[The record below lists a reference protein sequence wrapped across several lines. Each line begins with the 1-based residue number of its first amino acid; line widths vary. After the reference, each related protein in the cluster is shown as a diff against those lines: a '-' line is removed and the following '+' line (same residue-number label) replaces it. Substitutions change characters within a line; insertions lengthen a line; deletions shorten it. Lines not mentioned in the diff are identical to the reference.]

1 MEGERPADPSLG
13 QGGKGQRFSLQ
24 LVGSLAVHQ
33 LTTMPMLPWVVAE
46 VRRRSARG
54 SGSRRVRLQVWQ
66 GWVRCVAAASSK
78 PDQLPS
84 GTVFQHRAQHIH
96 KLLHHSGDPSY
107 FAYLTKSQAAQQPQH
122 SLCFVFRVSDHT
134 LVPEIINTIR
144 QAGKAVRQEETQ
156 IRVHDDDSFAQKYE
170 VLFVGK
176 VTVAHK
182 KAPPALIDECIEK
195 FNHLLDHDT
204 DGKKGG
210 AGQKQTESPQTEN
223 SRFLSSKFPTPLVQK
238 RNKSAPKLT
247 TQEAVPVTQSQS
259 ILEKSGSLDMSSG
272 LDYDG
277 VNSGGL
283 LEARKRAVSAPNI
296 VQPTNMKANRTM
308 LFTIGQSE
316 VYLISPDTKKVTIE
330 KHFKEISFCSQGI
343 KYVDHFGFI
352 CRESPD
358 SGSHHYVCYVFQCTN
373 EALVD
378 EIMLT
383 LKQAF
388 TAAAVH
394 QNLKIQAQPCEGCP
408 MSSLHKLC
416 EKIEGLHPSKAKVEI
431 QKHLSSF
438 NNKDQGSIFEG
449 VQKMKPKNELEENEL
464 VLSML
469 RELYEAKQKLHIHNG
484 DPKQNSQSS
493 QPSNQNEQQSLSGR
507 FRLDNF
513 KIKAKKSLA
522 ESLENILSMGGSRLK
537 SQASA
542 ESTVSENTTL
552 SLSSS
557 DISKDAC
564 LDDTD
569 DQAPSISPV
578 KSHGSTGDLLQDLDN
593 SMELPEPVFRRRAN
607 TFSYMPSS
615 VEQPQLKMDEMPS
628 FPKPKLMSLDI
639 SNTRGKSPQSRL
651 HRSVDHLRSSTST
664 PNFFKYL
671 KTSSSGRDG
680 GLILKKSASQLSGL
694 RARLPASTSTPN
706 FLKFLVPVALNH
718 STKSDYE
725 SRPSPG
731 RGSNGN
737 LVRNRRQS
745 WRQQIFLR
753 VASPQKGC
761 ESPCRHDDHSDAG
774 EVTSRASLAATC
786 SDSYLGAVAEE
797 RKRTSGELRDLWR
810 KAILQQILLLRMEK
824 ENQKLQASESDL
836 QNKRL
841 KLDYEE
847 ITLCLKE
854 VTLVWEKMLTLPAR
868 PMVKFDMENI
878 HAAMGQGVPRQH
890 RGEIW
895 KLLAEQYQLRYR
907 LPVKQRPKD
916 TPYEELLKQLTSHQ
930 HAILI
935 DLGRTFPTHPYFTTP
950 LGAGQLSLYNL
961 LKAYSLLD
969 QEVGYCQGLSFVA
982 GILLLHMSE
991 EDAFHMLKFLMYDVG
1006 LRKQYRPDMIILQIQ
1021 MYQLSRLLHDY
1032 HRDLYCH
1039 FEENEISPSLYAAP
1053 WFLTVFASQFPL
1065 GFVAR
1070 VFDMI
1075 FLQGSEVIFKVALS
1089 LLGSHK
1095 PLILQHESLES
1106 IIDFIKCT
1114 LPNLGLVQM
1123 EKTINQVFEMDLSK
1137 QLQAY
1142 EVEYHVLQDELI
1154 DSSPAMS
1161 ENERLEKLEKSN
1173 NSLRKQNSD
1182 LLEELEVAHTKI
1194 ESLEATVK
1202 SLLSNEGKL
1211 KQTICTLELERAA
1224 LLVTVKEF
1232 QKQVPNT

>member
-13 QGGKGQRFSLQ
+13 QEGKGQRFSLQ

-66 GWVRCVAAASSK
+66 GWVRCVAAAGSK

-84 GTVFQHRAQHIH
+84 RTVFQHRAQHIH

-107 FAYLTKSQAAQQPQH
+107 FAYLTNSQAAQQPQH

-195 FNHLLDHDT
+195 FNHLRDHDR

-210 AGQKQTESPQTEN
+210 AGQKQTERPQTEN

-247 TQEAVPVTQSQS
+247 TQEAVPVTPSQS

-277 VNSGGL
+277 VSSGGL

-358 SGSHHYVCYVFQCTN
+358 TGSHYYVCYVFQCTN

-394 QNLKIQAQPCEGCP
+394 QNMKIQAQPCEGCP

-484 DPKQNSQSS
+484 DTKQNSQSS
-493 QPSNQNEQQSLSGR
+493 QLSNQNEQQSLSGR

-542 ESTVSENTTL
+542 ESTVSENTL

-557 DISKDAC
+557 DISKNAC
-564 LDDTD
+564 LDDSD
-569 DQAPSISPV
+569 DQAPSISPM

-628 FPKPKLMSLDI
+628 FPKPKLM
-639 SNTRGKSPQSRL
+639 RY
-651 HRSVDHLRSSTST
+651 HSVSTDT
-664 PNFFKYL
+664 PHKQN
-671 KTSSSGRDG
+671 
-680 GLILKKSASQLSGL
+680 
-694 RARLPASTSTPN
+694 
-706 FLKFLVPVALNH
+706 
-718 STKSDYE
+718 DYE
-725 SRPSPG
+725 SSPSPG
-731 RGSNGN
+731 RGSNGS

-761 ESPCRHDDHSDAG
+761 ESPCRHD
-774 EVTSRASLAATC
+774 
-786 SDSYLGAVAEE
+786 
-797 RKRTSGELRDLWR
+797 
-810 KAILQQILLLRMEK
+810 
-824 ENQKLQASESDL
+824 ASESDL

-868 PMVKFDMENI
+868 ATVKFDMENI

-907 LPVKQRPKD
+907 LPVKQQPKD

-1075 FLQGSEVIFKVALS
+1075 FLHGSEVIFKVALS

-1114 LPNLGLVQM
+1114 LSNLGLVQM

-1211 KQTICTLELERAA
+1211 KQAICTLELERAA

-1232 QKQVPNT
+1232 EKQVPNT

>member
-13 QGGKGQRFSLQ
+13 QEGKGQRFSLQ

-66 GWVRCVAAASSK
+66 GWVRCVAAAGSK

-84 GTVFQHRAQHIH
+84 RTVFQHRAQHIH

-107 FAYLTKSQAAQQPQH
+107 FAYLTNSQAAQQPQH

-195 FNHLLDHDT
+195 FNHLRDHDR

-210 AGQKQTESPQTEN
+210 AGQKQTERPQTEN

-247 TQEAVPVTQSQS
+247 TQEAVPVTPSQS

-277 VNSGGL
+277 VSSGGL

-358 SGSHHYVCYVFQCTN
+358 TGSHYYVCYVFQCTN

-394 QNLKIQAQPCEGCP
+394 QNMKIQAQPCEGCP

-484 DPKQNSQSS
+484 DTKQNSQSS
-493 QPSNQNEQQSLSGR
+493 QLSNQNEQQSLSGR

-542 ESTVSENTTL
+542 ESTVSENTL

-557 DISKDAC
+557 DISKNAC
-564 LDDTD
+564 LDDSD
-569 DQAPSISPV
+569 DQAPSISPM

-639 SNTRGKSPQSRL
+639 SNGNTHGKSPQSRL

-664 PNFFKYL
+664 PNFLKYL

-680 GLILKKSASQLSGL
+680 GLILKKSTSQLSGL

-725 SRPSPG
+725 SSPSPG
-731 RGSNGN
+731 RGSNGS

-761 ESPCRHDDHSDAG
+761 ESPCRHD
-774 EVTSRASLAATC
+774 
-786 SDSYLGAVAEE
+786 
-797 RKRTSGELRDLWR
+797 
-810 KAILQQILLLRMEK
+810 
-824 ENQKLQASESDL
+824 ASESDL

-868 PMVKFDMENI
+868 ATVKFDMENI

-907 LPVKQRPKD
+907 LPVKQQPKD

-1075 FLQGSEVIFKVALS
+1075 FLHGSEVIFKVALS

-1114 LPNLGLVQM
+1114 LSNLGLVQM

-1211 KQTICTLELERAA
+1211 KQAICTLELERAA

-1232 QKQVPNT
+1232 EKQVPNT

>member
-13 QGGKGQRFSLQ
+13 QEGKGQRFSLQ

-66 GWVRCVAAASSK
+66 GWVRCVAAAGSK

-84 GTVFQHRAQHIH
+84 RTVFQHRAQHIH

-107 FAYLTKSQAAQQPQH
+107 FAYLTNSQAAQQPQH

-195 FNHLLDHDT
+195 FNHLRDHDR

-210 AGQKQTESPQTEN
+210 AGQKQTERPQTEN

-247 TQEAVPVTQSQS
+247 TQEAVPVTPSQS

-277 VNSGGL
+277 VSSGGL

-358 SGSHHYVCYVFQCTN
+358 TGSHYYVCYVFQCTN

-394 QNLKIQAQPCEGCP
+394 QNMKIQAQPCEGCP

-484 DPKQNSQSS
+484 DTKQNSQSS
-493 QPSNQNEQQSLSGR
+493 QLSNQNEQQSLSGR

-542 ESTVSENTTL
+542 ESTVSENTL

-557 DISKDAC
+557 DISKNAC
-564 LDDTD
+564 LDDSD
-569 DQAPSISPV
+569 DQAPSISPM

-628 FPKPKLMSLDI
+628 FPKPKLM
-639 SNTRGKSPQSRL
+639 RY
-651 HRSVDHLRSSTST
+651 HSVSTDT
-664 PNFFKYL
+664 PHKQN
-671 KTSSSGRDG
+671 
-680 GLILKKSASQLSGL
+680 
-694 RARLPASTSTPN
+694 
-706 FLKFLVPVALNH
+706 
-718 STKSDYE
+718 DYE
-725 SRPSPG
+725 SSPSPG
-731 RGSNGN
+731 RGSNGS

-786 SDSYLGAVAEE
+786 SESYLGAVAEE

-868 PMVKFDMENI
+868 ATVKFDMENI

-907 LPVKQRPKD
+907 LPVKQQPKD

-1075 FLQGSEVIFKVALS
+1075 FLHGSEVIFKVALS

-1114 LPNLGLVQM
+1114 LSNLGLVQM

-1211 KQTICTLELERAA
+1211 KQAICTLELERAA

-1232 QKQVPNT
+1232 EKQVPNT

>member
-1 MEGERPADPSLG
+1 MAPL
-13 QGGKGQRFSLQ
+13 FS
-24 LVGSLAVHQ
+24 
-33 LTTMPMLPWVVAE
+33 WVA
-46 VRRRSARG
+46 
-54 SGSRRVRLQVWQ
+54 
-66 GWVRCVAAASSK
+66 K
-78 PDQLPS
+78 
-84 GTVFQHRAQHIH
+84 
-96 KLLHHSGDPSY
+96 
-107 FAYLTKSQAAQQPQH
+107 
-122 SLCFVFRVSDHT
+122 
-134 LVPEIINTIR
+134 VPEIINTIR

-628 FPKPKLMSLDI
+628 FPKPKLM
-639 SNTRGKSPQSRL
+639 RY
-651 HRSVDHLRSSTST
+651 HSVSTDT
-664 PNFFKYL
+664 PHKQN
-671 KTSSSGRDG
+671 
-680 GLILKKSASQLSGL
+680 
-694 RARLPASTSTPN
+694 
-706 FLKFLVPVALNH
+706 
-718 STKSDYE
+718 DYE

>member
-1 MEGERPADPSLG
+1 MKA
-13 QGGKGQRFSLQ
+13 
-24 LVGSLAVHQ
+24 
-33 LTTMPMLPWVVAE
+33 
-46 VRRRSARG
+46 
-54 SGSRRVRLQVWQ
+54 RLQ
-66 GWVRCVAAASSK
+66 
-78 PDQLPS
+78 
-84 GTVFQHRAQHIH
+84 
-96 KLLHHSGDPSY
+96 KLNFLKLDVGY
-107 FAYLTKSQAAQQPQH
+107 EKEIK
-122 SLCFVFRVSDHT
+122 
-134 LVPEIINTIR
+134 VPEIISTIR
-144 QAGKAVRQEETQ
+144 QAGKTVRQEEVQ
-156 IRVHDDDSFAQKYE
+156 IRVHDDDSFTQKYE

-195 FNHLLDHDT
+195 FNHLREHDK
-204 DGKKGG
+204 DGRKGD
-210 AGQKQTESPQTEN
+210 AEQKRTERTHTEN
-223 SRFLSSKFPTPLVQK
+223 SLFFSSKLPTPLVQK

-247 TQEAVPVTQSQS
+247 IQDELPVTPSQS
-259 ILEKSGSLDMSSG
+259 ILEKCGSLDMSGGSNC
-272 LDYDG
+272 DG
-277 VNSGGL
+277 AEHGGL
-283 LEARKRAVSAPNI
+283 QGARIRAVSAPNI
-296 VQPTNMKANRTM
+296 VQPTSVKANRTM

-330 KHFKEISFCSQGI
+330 KNFKEISFCSQGI

-358 SGSHHYVCYVFQCTN
+358 SGSCHFVCYVFQCTN

-394 QNLKIQAQPCEGCP
+394 QNMKIQAQLCEGCP
-408 MSSLHKLC
+408 MNCLHKLC

-431 QKHLSSF
+431 QKHLSTF

-469 RELYEAKQKLHIHNG
+469 RQLYEEKQKLHVHNG
-484 DPKQNSQSS
+484 DAKQTSQSCS
-493 QPSNQNEQQSLSGR
+493 QHSNSNEQQSLSGR
-507 FRLDNF
+507 FRLDHL

-537 SQASA
+537 NQASA
-542 ESTVSENTTL
+542 ESTVSEKTTL

-557 DISKDAC
+557 NLSKNAC
-564 LDDTD
+564 LDESD

-578 KSHGSTGDLLQDLDN
+578 KSHGSTGDLFQDLDN
-593 SMELPEPVFRRRAN
+593 SIDSTQPVFRRRAN

-615 VEQPQLKMDEMPS
+615 VEQPQQTLEETPS
-628 FPKPKLMSLDI
+628 FPKPKLM
-639 SNTRGKSPQSRL
+639 RY
-651 HRSVDHLRSSTST
+651 HSVSTDT
-664 PNFFKYL
+664 PHKQN
-671 KTSSSGRDG
+671 
-680 GLILKKSASQLSGL
+680 
-694 RARLPASTSTPN
+694 
-706 FLKFLVPVALNH
+706 
-718 STKSDYE
+718 DYE

-731 RGSNGN
+731 RGSNGSGN
-737 LVRNRRQS
+737 LIRNRRQS

-774 EVTSRASLAATC
+774 EATSKTS

-824 ENQKLQASESDL
+824 ENQKLQASECDL

-854 VTLVWEKMLTLPAR
+854 VTLVWEKMLNVSAR
-868 PMVKFDMENI
+868 STVKFDMEDI

-895 KLLAEQYQLRYR
+895 KLLAEQHGLRYQL
-907 LPVKQRPKD
+907 PIKQQPKN

-935 DLGRTFPTHPYFTTP
+935 DLGRTFPTHPYFTTQ

-991 EDAFHMLKFLMYDVG
+991 EDAFHMLKFLMYDMG
-1006 LRKQYRPDMIILQIQ
+1006 LRRQYRPDMIILQIQ

-1089 LLGSHK
+1089 LLGNHK

-1161 ENERLEKLEKSN
+1161 ENERLEKLEKNN

-1202 SLLSNEGKL
+1202 TLLSNEGKL
-1211 KQTICTLELERAA
+1211 KKAIRTLELERAA
-1224 LLVTVKEF
+1224 LLATVEEF
-1232 QKQVPNT
+1232 QKQFPSTEHVDDRTFSEAQENDCKI

>member
-1 MEGERPADPSLG
+1 MAPL
-13 QGGKGQRFSLQ
+13 FS
-24 LVGSLAVHQ
+24 
-33 LTTMPMLPWVVAE
+33 WVA
-46 VRRRSARG
+46 
-54 SGSRRVRLQVWQ
+54 
-66 GWVRCVAAASSK
+66 K
-78 PDQLPS
+78 
-84 GTVFQHRAQHIH
+84 
-96 KLLHHSGDPSY
+96 
-107 FAYLTKSQAAQQPQH
+107 
-122 SLCFVFRVSDHT
+122 
-134 LVPEIINTIR
+134 VPEIINTIR
-144 QAGKAVRQEETQ
+144 QAGKIVRQEETQ
-156 IRVHDDDSFAQKYE
+156 IRAHDDDSFAQKYE

-195 FNHLLDHDT
+195 FDHVR
-204 DGKKGG
+204 KHN
-210 AGQKQTESPQTEN
+210 TEGSKEGVEQERTERPRAEN
-223 SRFLSSKFPTPLVQK
+223 SRFFPSRLPTPLVQK
-238 RNKSAPKLT
+238 RNKSAPKLAI
-247 TQEAVPVTQSQS
+247 QDERSVTQTQS
-259 ILEKSGSLDMSSG
+259 SLEKSGSLDLNSSSNC
-272 LDYDG
+272 DG
-277 VNSGGL
+277 AQSGGL

-330 KHFKEISFCSQGI
+330 KNFKEISFCSQGI

-358 SGSHHYVCYVFQCTN
+358 SGSCHFVCYVFQCTN

-394 QNLKIQAQPCEGCP
+394 QNMKIQAQLCEGCP
-408 MSSLHKLC
+408 MTCLHRLC
-416 EKIEGLHPSKAKVEI
+416 EKIEGLPPSKAKVEI
-431 QKHLSSF
+431 QKHLSTF

-469 RELYEAKQKLHIHNG
+469 RQLYEGKQKLHIHTG
-484 DPKQNSQSS
+484 DAKQTSQSCS
-493 QPSNQNEQQSLSGR
+493 QPSNMNGQQSLSGR
-507 FRLDNF
+507 FRLDHL
-513 KIKAKKSLA
+513 KTKAKKSLA
-522 ESLENILSMGGSRLK
+522 ESLENILSMGGSRHK
-537 SQASA
+537 SQTIT
-542 ESTVSENTTL
+542 ESTVSEKTAL

-557 DISKDAC
+557 NLSKSTY
-564 LDDTD
+564 LDESD
-569 DQAPSISPV
+569 DQACPISPV

-593 SMELPEPVFRRRAN
+593 RTESAEPVFRRRAH

-615 VEQPQLKMDEMPS
+615 VEQPKQMLDETPI
-628 FPKPKLMSLDI
+628 FPKPKLM
-639 SNTRGKSPQSRL
+639 RY
-651 HRSVDHLRSSTST
+651 HSVSTDT
-664 PNFFKYL
+664 PHKQN
-671 KTSSSGRDG
+671 
-680 GLILKKSASQLSGL
+680 
-694 RARLPASTSTPN
+694 
-706 FLKFLVPVALNH
+706 
-718 STKSDYE
+718 DYE
-725 SRPSPG
+725 SSPSPC
-731 RGSNGN
+731 RGSNGHGN
-737 LVRNRRQS
+737 LMRSRRQS

-761 ESPCRHDDHSDAG
+761 ESPCRHEDHSDAG
-774 EVTSRASLAATC
+774 EATTRTSLAATC
-786 SDSYLGAVAEE
+786 NDSYLGAVAEE
-797 RKRTSGELRDLWR
+797 RKRTSRELRDLWR

-854 VTLVWEKMLTLPAR
+854 VTLVWEKMLNVPTR
-868 PMVKFDMENI
+868 PTVKFDMETI
-878 HAAMGQGVPRQH
+878 HVAMGQGVPRQH

-895 KLLAEQYQLRYR
+895 KLLAEQHQLRYR
-907 LPVKQRPKD
+907 LPIKQQPKD

-935 DLGRTFPTHPYFTTP
+935 DLGRTFPTHPYFATP

-991 EDAFHMLKFLMYDVG
+991 EDAFHMLKFLMYDMG

-1106 IIDFIKCT
+1106 IVDFIKCT

-1154 DSSPAMS
+1154 DSSAAMS
-1161 ENERLEKLEKSN
+1161 DNERLEKLEKN
-1173 NSLRKQNSD
+1173 NNCLRKQNSD
-1182 LLEELEVAHTKI
+1182 LVEELEVAHSKI

-1202 SLLSNEGKL
+1202 TLLSNEGRL
-1211 KQTICTLELERAA
+1211 KQVICTLELERAA
-1224 LLVTVKEF
+1224 LLAAVEEF
-1232 QKQVPNT
+1232 QKQVPSTEPADNRTLSEAQEND

>member
-1 MEGERPADPSLG
+1 MERDKRLASTSLG

-24 LVGSLAVHQ
+24 LVGSLPVHQ

-54 SGSRRVRLQVWQ
+54 TGSRRVRLQVSQ
-66 GWVRCVAAASSK
+66 GWLRCVAA
-78 PDQLPS
+78 S
-84 GTVFQHRAQHIH
+84 GGSPVFQQRAQHIH
-96 KLLHHSGDPSY
+96 KLLHNSSEPNY
-107 FAYLTKSQAAQQPQH
+107 FAYVSRSQAGPEPQH
-122 SLCFVFRVSDHT
+122 SLCFVFRASDHT

-144 QAGKAVRQEETQ
+144 QAGKIVRQEETQ
-156 IRVHDDDSFAQKYE
+156 IRAHDDDSFAQKYE

-195 FNHLLDHDT
+195 FDHVR
-204 DGKKGG
+204 KHN
-210 AGQKQTESPQTEN
+210 TEGSKEGVEQERTERPRAEN
-223 SRFLSSKFPTPLVQK
+223 SRFFPSRLPTPLVQK
-238 RNKSAPKLT
+238 RNKSAPKLAI
-247 TQEAVPVTQSQS
+247 QDERSVTQTQS
-259 ILEKSGSLDMSSG
+259 SLEKSGSLDLNSSSNC
-272 LDYDG
+272 DG
-277 VNSGGL
+277 AQSGGL

-330 KHFKEISFCSQGI
+330 KNFKEISFCSQGI

-358 SGSHHYVCYVFQCTN
+358 SGSCHFVCYVFQCTN

-394 QNLKIQAQPCEGCP
+394 QNMKIQAQLCEGCP
-408 MSSLHKLC
+408 MTCLHRLC
-416 EKIEGLHPSKAKVEI
+416 EKIEGLPPSKAKVEI
-431 QKHLSSF
+431 QKHLSTF

-469 RELYEAKQKLHIHNG
+469 RQLYEGKQKLHIHTG
-484 DPKQNSQSS
+484 DAKQTSQSCS
-493 QPSNQNEQQSLSGR
+493 QPSNMNGQQSLSGR
-507 FRLDNF
+507 FRLDHL
-513 KIKAKKSLA
+513 KTKAKKSLA
-522 ESLENILSMGGSRLK
+522 ESLENILSMGGSRHK
-537 SQASA
+537 SQTIT
-542 ESTVSENTTL
+542 ESTVSEKTAL

-557 DISKDAC
+557 NLSKSTY
-564 LDDTD
+564 LDESD
-569 DQAPSISPV
+569 DQACPISPV

-593 SMELPEPVFRRRAN
+593 RTESAEPVFRRRAH

-615 VEQPQLKMDEMPS
+615 VEQPKQMLDETPI
-628 FPKPKLMSLDI
+628 FPKPKLM
-639 SNTRGKSPQSRL
+639 RY
-651 HRSVDHLRSSTST
+651 HSVSTDT
-664 PNFFKYL
+664 PHKQN
-671 KTSSSGRDG
+671 
-680 GLILKKSASQLSGL
+680 
-694 RARLPASTSTPN
+694 
-706 FLKFLVPVALNH
+706 
-718 STKSDYE
+718 DYE
-725 SRPSPG
+725 SSPSPC
-731 RGSNGN
+731 RGSNGHGN
-737 LVRNRRQS
+737 LMRSRRQS

-761 ESPCRHDDHSDAG
+761 ESPCRHEDHSDAG
-774 EVTSRASLAATC
+774 EATTRTSLAATC
-786 SDSYLGAVAEE
+786 NDSYLGAVAEE
-797 RKRTSGELRDLWR
+797 RKRTSRELRDLWR

-854 VTLVWEKMLTLPAR
+854 VTLVWEKMLNVPTR
-868 PMVKFDMENI
+868 PTVKFDMETI
-878 HAAMGQGVPRQH
+878 HVAMGQGVPRQH

-895 KLLAEQYQLRYR
+895 KLLAEQHQLRYR
-907 LPVKQRPKD
+907 LPIKQQPKD

-935 DLGRTFPTHPYFTTP
+935 DLGRTFPTHPYFATP

-991 EDAFHMLKFLMYDVG
+991 EDAFHMLKFLMYDMG

-1106 IIDFIKCT
+1106 IVDFIKCT

-1154 DSSPAMS
+1154 DSSAAMS
-1161 ENERLEKLEKSN
+1161 DNERLEKLEKN
-1173 NSLRKQNSD
+1173 NNCLRKQNSD
-1182 LLEELEVAHTKI
+1182 LVEELEVAHSKI

-1202 SLLSNEGKL
+1202 TLLSNEGRL
-1211 KQTICTLELERAA
+1211 KQVICTLELERAA
-1224 LLVTVKEF
+1224 LLAAVEEF
-1232 QKQVPNT
+1232 QKQVPSTEPADNRTLSEAQEND

>member
-1 MEGERPADPSLG
+1 MEMERRVDSSAADPSLG

-66 GWVRCVAAASSK
+66 GWVRCVAATGSHPEQSLSS
-78 PDQLPS
+78 
-84 GTVFQHRAQHIH
+84 TVFQHRAQHIH
-96 KLLHHSGDPSY
+96 KLLHNSSEPNY
-107 FAYLTKSQAAQQPQH
+107 FAYLTKNQAAQQPEH
-122 SLCFVFRVSDHT
+122 SLCFVFRASDHT

-144 QAGKAVRQEETQ
+144 QAGKPVRQEETQ

-195 FNHLLDHDT
+195 FNHLQEHDK
-204 DGKKGG
+204 DGRKGG
-210 AGQKQTESPQTEN
+210 AGQKRTERPQTEN
-223 SRFLSSKFPTPLVQK
+223 SWFLSSKLPTPLVQK
-238 RNKSAPKLT
+238 RNKSVPKLT
-247 TQEAVPVTQSQS
+247 IQDAATQSQS
-259 ILEKSGSLDMSSG
+259 ILGKSGSLDMSSG
-272 LDYDG
+272 SDYDG
-277 VNSGGL
+277 AKSGGL

-330 KHFKEISFCSQGI
+330 KNFKEISFCSQGI

-358 SGSHHYVCYVFQCTN
+358 SGSCHFVCYVFQCTN

-394 QNLKIQAQPCEGCP
+394 QNMKVQAQLCEGCP
-408 MSSLHKLC
+408 MNCLHKLC

-431 QKHLSSF
+431 QKHLSTF

-469 RELYEAKQKLHIHNG
+469 RQLYEEKQKLHIHNG
-484 DPKQNSQSS
+484 DAKQTSQSCS
-493 QPSNQNEQQSLSGR
+493 QPSNLNEQQSLSGR
-507 FRLDNF
+507 FRLDHF

-537 SQASA
+537 SQACA
-542 ESTVSENTTL
+542 ESTVSEKTTL

-557 DISKDAC
+557 SLVKNTCSDES
-564 LDDTD
+564 D

-593 SMELPEPVFRRRAN
+593 SIESTEPVFRRRAN
-607 TFSYMPSS
+607 TFSHMPSS
-615 VEQPQLKMDEMPS
+615 VEQPQQTLDETPS
-628 FPKPKLMSLDI
+628 FPKPKLM
-639 SNTRGKSPQSRL
+639 RY
-651 HRSVDHLRSSTST
+651 HSVSTDT
-664 PNFFKYL
+664 PHKQN
-671 KTSSSGRDG
+671 
-680 GLILKKSASQLSGL
+680 ASQLSGL
-694 RARLPASTSTPN
+694 RARLPSSTSTPN
-706 FLKFLVPVALNH
+706 FLKFLVPVAHSH

-737 LVRNRRQS
+737 LVRSRRQS

-786 SDSYLGAVAEE
+786 DSYLGAVAEE

-854 VTLVWEKMLTLPAR
+854 VTLVWEKMLNVPAR
-868 PMVKFDMENI
+868 STVKFDMENI

-895 KLLAEQYQLRYR
+895 KLLAEQHQLRYQ
-907 LPVKQRPKD
+907 LPVKQQPKD

-991 EDAFHMLKFLMYDVG
+991 EDAFHMLKFLMYDMG

-1089 LLGSHK
+1089 LLRSHK

-1142 EVEYHVLQDELI
+1142 EVEYHVLQDELM
-1154 DSSPAMS
+1154 DSSAMS
-1161 ENERLEKLEKSN
+1161 ENERLEKLEKNN

-1202 SLLSNEGKL
+1202 TLLSNEGKL
-1211 KQTICTLELERAA
+1211 KQAICTLELERAA
-1224 LLVTVKEF
+1224 LLATVKEF
-1232 QKQVPNT
+1232 QKQVPSTEHADNRTFSEAQENDCKI